1 MKKFAS
7 VIFIIAFTLI
17 STSLPANANSTVRAG
32 DSCKTEWS
40 KTTTDTG
47 HTLACIK
54 SGSTLVWSKSS
65 IASADAY
72 LELFMNSPGIDCD
85 VILRSKS
92 NGIGDNGLPPGP
104 GSDFESICSPAS
116 KVYEVKFDN
125 SDRIGKR
132 SSTYVRVETSIMQ
145 SPRFARE
152 GIEKS
157 CSRGEGRGPSVDLW
171 TPDVL
176 FLVFSSDGFDTPWV
190 TQAVMVIQE
199 SFGGV
204 GPCAFLKAIPD
215 FGKTVYRTA
224 AQSAAAAKNKKAT
237 PTPKPTTTK
246 PTTPKPTPEVTSQNV
261 VVGTV
266 CTKAGITKTVKGKQY
281 ACILKGKKLEWI
293 LVSGGSNS
301 QGDANQTLS
310 DADKLKNQGCS
321 SFPPAIVQLQNARS
335 STYNKAFLSAQEA
348 SFYIDDAA
356 RFDSKYQ
363 VLENAQRIIFQYVQ
377 DVGWGGKGYVGDINI
392 VRTALATFNS
402 TCNSNLRIG

>member
-92 NGIGDNGLPPGP
+92 NGIGYNGLPPGP

-145 SPRFARE
+145 SPRSARE
-152 GIEKS
+152 RMEKL
-157 CSRGEGRGPSVDLW
+157 CPRGNDQLPSP
-171 TPDVL
+171 TPWIYDAAV
-176 FLVFSSDGFDTPWV
+176 FYTHDTIFSVFSGDGFDTPWAI
-190 TQAVMVIQE
+190 QAVEVIKE
-199 SFGGV
+199 TFGGV

-246 PTTPKPTPEVTSQNV
+246 PTPAKTEKATQDATLCTPSDQSRLRN
-261 VVGTV
+261 
-266 CTKAGITKTVKGKQY
+266 AY
-281 ACILKGKKLEWI
+281 AP
-293 LVSGGSNS
+293 V
-301 QGDANQTLS
+301 
-310 DADKLKNQGCS
+310 
-321 SFPPAIVQLQNARS
+321 
-335 STYNKAFLSAQEA
+335 EA
-348 SFYIDDAA
+348 SRSRTEAL
-356 RFDSKYQ
+356 RSKLDRVNNLINQLGKNGPIQLPPSEYSDLLAGYPVLGNSRQVPIFVYQ
-363 VLENAQRIIFQYVQ
+363 AILQGALIGENKNYQS
-377 DVGWGGKGYVGDINI
+377 
-392 VRTALATFNS
+392 ALAIA
-402 TCNSNLRIG
+402 NLAYSKTSAGCKKVIGKP